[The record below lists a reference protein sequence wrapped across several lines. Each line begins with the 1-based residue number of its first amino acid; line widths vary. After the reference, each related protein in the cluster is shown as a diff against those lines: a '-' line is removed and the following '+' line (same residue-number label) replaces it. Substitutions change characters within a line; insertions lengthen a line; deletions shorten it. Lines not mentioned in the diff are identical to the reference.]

1 MIDGRFDYIRNE
13 IITELIM
20 KNKMT
25 NEPDYRIEEC
35 FYPEEMR
42 VYFRVYSLEASP
54 SLIATRFDTLD
65 EAKDCVRMCRK
76 YENRVFHYV
85 ED

>member
-1 MIDGRFDYIRNE
+1 MIDLR
-13 IITELIM
+13 
-20 KNKMT
+20 
-25 NEPDYRIEEC
+25 YRIEEI
-35 FYPEEMR
+35 FDPERME
-42 VYFRVYSLEASP
+42 VYFLVYANLSIIGP
-54 SLIATRFDTLD
+54 RFDTLD

>member
-1 MIDGRFDYIRNE
+1 MID
-13 IITELIM
+13 
-20 KNKMT
+20 
-25 NEPDYRIEEC
+25 PDYKIEEI
-35 FYPEEMR
+35 FNPEKME
-42 VYFRVYSLEASP
+42 VYFRVYSLSASIIGP
-54 SLIATRFDTLD
+54 RFDTLE